1 MPKSH
6 LAPER
11 PTAAERDA
19 STARSVLPIGAESG
33 GKFAIWYVVRVEG
46 NQVIARFPFNLRA
59 DADRYANT
67 VGGAYV
73 LGGRASVPPSLQAN
87 PPAVPA
93 RRKEAPATVRVLL
106 TGEPPREYPCDN
118 RQDAIML
125 AERIAEHTLSQR
137 GGLRRRDGNAQIIEW
152 KYTPAGAD
160 ETGRRFAERLPG
172 LVRITVHVRG
182 E

>member
-19 STARSVLPIGAESG
+19 SAARSVLPNGAESG
-33 GKFAIWYVVRVEG
+33 GRFAVWYVVRIEG
-46 NQVIARFPFNLRA
+46 NTAVARFPYNMRA

-73 LGGRASVPPSLQAN
+73 LGGRASVPPSLQGN

-118 RQDAIML
+118 RQDAVSL
-125 AERIAEHTLSQR
+125 ASRIADHTLSQR
-137 GGLRRRDGNAQIIEW
+137 GGILTRNGDVLKVEW
-152 KYTPAGAD
+152 KYLHGGVD
-160 ETGRRFAERLPG
+160 GTGRRFAERLPG